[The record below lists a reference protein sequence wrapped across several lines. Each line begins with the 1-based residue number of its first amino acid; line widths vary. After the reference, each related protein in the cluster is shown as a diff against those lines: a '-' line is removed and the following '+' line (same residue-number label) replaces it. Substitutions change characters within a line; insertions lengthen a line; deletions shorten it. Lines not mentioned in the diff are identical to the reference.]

1 MKRRTYIGIYILLIS
16 MVTLV
21 FFTGTSSAEKKESK
35 KETEEVTVVEVKQV
49 NGELGFVSKDYVSV
63 VFTQDGIDYDM
74 VFYLPEDSKDL
85 EVVNKKKLKDINV
98 GEQITVQYEL
108 VSQGTDQDKKE
119 KRIARKVTYVGK
131 K

>member
-1 MKRRTYIGIYILLIS
+1 